1 MGSTL
6 PAAGRGVGR
15 AASRPRVGIS
25 LRGEP
30 DNPMVTSGDALY
42 REGMI
47 SAVRTTRRIPAVV
60 RALWAA
66 PTRRATRNALAAL
79 FVAVVGAV
87 LLGGLVIVTWAAI
100 YSLVHWPV
108 GGWARAGLYAAM
120 VLAAPI
126 LVLWVIQGLAALQ
139 RARLHA
145 TLGLD
150 LPAGAGP

>member
-42 REGMI
+42 RDGMI
-47 SAVRTTRRIPAVV
+47 SAERTTRRIPGVV

-66 PTRRATRNALAAL
+66 PTRRATGNALAAL
-79 FVAVVGAV
+79 LVAAVGTA
-87 LLGGLVIVTWAAI
+87 LLGGLVIITAGAV

-108 GGWARAGLYAAM
+108 GG
-120 VLAAPI
+120 
-126 LVLWVIQGLAALQ
+126 
-139 RARLHA
+139 
-145 TLGLD
+145 
-150 LPAGAGP
+150 

>member
-1 MGSTL
+1 MASTL
-6 PAAGRGVGR
+6 PAAARAVGR
-15 AASRPRVGIS
+15 APSRPGVGIS

-42 REGMI
+42 RDGMI
-47 SAVRTTRRIPAVV
+47 SAEQTTRRIPAVV

-66 PTRRATRNALAAL
+66 PTRRAPRTALGARFVAAL
-79 FVAVVGAV
+79 GAA
-87 LLGGLVIVTWAAI
+87 LLGGLVIVTWGAI
-100 YSLVHWPV
+100 YSLVNWPV
-108 GGWARAGLYAAM
+108 GGWARAVLYAAM

-150 LPAGAGP
+150 LPAGG